1 MCDVRIVGKCGRCGG
16 PMAVPRVVGMV
27 GPVHPRC
34 QSCEAVADPTAG
46 LRTLPVLPDTGHTT
60 WKDRARR

>member
-16 PMAVPRVVGMV
+16 P
-27 GPVHPRC
+27 
-34 QSCEAVADPTAG
+34 SCGAVAAPTAG